1 VVEIRDGKITRVTIG
16 YPSREDALEAA
27 GLSE

>member
-1 VVEIRDGKITRVTIG
+1 MTRGSARNPGIRIRSYFNVE
-16 YPSREDALEAA
+16 EALEAA